1 MLSWTGASQVQ
12 INDASCTPLNQHQPP
27 ANRASLPPGPGW
39 SVLPLEMAKHGII
52 GQGDENQALVRIIVV
67 FIRQWPVRGMLGA
80 G

>member
-1 MLSWTGASQVQ
+1 MQ

-27 ANRASLPPGPGW
+27 ANRASRPCEPSW